1 MNLIGKAAVVA
12 IALFAVAGCG
22 SKDSTGNPTT
32 PASAPAAVPDSG
44 TVRIDYRAEPDPPR
58 KGKNDVQVTVLQPD
72 GTRVTDADVTVTY
85 YMPAMPSMSMPEMR
99 DAFPLARQNEGT
111 YAGEVQL
118 SMGGTWQVTVN
129 VTKGGE
135 SVAMKRFTIIARE

>member
-1 MNLIGKAAVVA
+1 MNLIGKAAVAAV
-12 IALFAVAGCG
+12 ALFAVAGCG
-22 SKDSTGNPTT
+22 SKDSTGSPTT

>member
-1 MNLIGKAAVVA
+1 MNLIGKAAVAA
-12 IALFAVAGCG
+12 IALFTVAGCG

-129 VTKGGE
+129 VTQGGE